1 KMAAAAPRNVME
13 RSNQNCLVRL
23 INTYTASPY
32 FVLQTPFQLSNV
44 ATGLIYSLMVSSFSY
59 LLPFLIGA
67 SQSTMSKSGEI
78 LTLQWVCIARNAV
91 S

>member
-1 KMAAAAPRNVME
+1 MAAGGRKRPILGLFLAFTV
-13 RSNQNCLVRL
+13 
-23 INTYTASPY
+23 SPY

-44 ATGLIYSLMVSSFSY
+44 ATGLIYSLMFSSSSY
-59 LLPFLIGA
+59 LLPFLICA

-78 LTLQWVCIARNAV
+78 LSLQWVCIAWNAV